1 METIR
6 LSGLVQGVLFDK
18 DGTLFGFN
26 SMWALWCD
34 RVLAELSPDDETL
47 RGKLGEA
54 VGYDIRQREFTTGS
68 LIVNA
73 AASDTLQVWCDL
85 LPGKSFS
92 AVEAVGQQNLNS
104 LPSAVP
110 VTDLDIL
117 CNRLKSNNI
126 KLGVVTN
133 DYESVAR
140 DQLEQIDA
148 IALFDFICGFDSGYG
163 VKPDPGMI
171 LGFCEKVGLNPASVA
186 MVGDSCHDLDAG
198 RAAGAGLLG
207 CTGAG
212 RFNSTS
218 PFRYTPAS
226 S

>member
-73 AASDTLQVWCDL
+73 AAVSYTHLTL
-85 LPGKSFS
+85 P
-92 AVEAVGQQNLNS
+92 
-104 LPSAVP
+104 
-110 VTDLDIL
+110 TIL
-117 CNRLKSNNI
+117 R
-126 KLGVVTN
+126 V
-133 DYESVAR
+133 
-140 DQLEQIDA
+140 
-148 IALFDFICGFDSGYG
+148 
-163 VKPDPGMI
+163 
-171 LGFCEKVGLNPASVA
+171 
-186 MVGDSCHDLDAG
+186 
-198 RAAGAGLLG
+198 
-207 CTGAG
+207 
-212 RFNSTS
+212 
-218 PFRYTPAS
+218 
-226 S
+226 